1 MDTFLVQQSGSSCYA
16 GSRGTERQKRE
27 SVGSLSAAIR
37 GRKTSTKRDRKRLRW
52 GQSKGT
58 RLTVHGCLAKAKSL
72 IIVWLQLNNC
82 EYKSSPSATA
92 NANANATL
100 SAVSRVRV
108 IFGPAGAAA
117 NLQPSA
123 RRVGPF
129 VSPAAF
135 AGTSSTR
142 TPTPTRLR
150 LRVRLSL
157 LVGHKT
163 NTFSLLN
170 CECDRAVLCAA
181 FNLLAHKKKE
191 TEKGAA
197 NFEADPTMAIASQV
211 ASRCVLNS
219 CLNISL
225 LFKLCHSAL
234 SDSIII
240 NSQFGLHSAD

>member
-1 MDTFLVQQSGSSCYA
+1 M
-16 GSRGTERQKRE
+16 
-27 SVGSLSAAIR
+27 
-37 GRKTSTKRDRKRLRW
+37 
-52 GQSKGT
+52 
-58 RLTVHGCLAKAKSL
+58 
-72 IIVWLQLNNC
+72 
-82 EYKSSPSATA
+82 
-92 NANANATL
+92 
-100 SAVSRVRV
+100 SRVRV

-129 VSPAAF
+129 VSPAAAAL

-150 LRVRLSL
+150 LRVGLSL

-191 TEKGAA
+191 TEKRAA

-225 LFKLCHSAL
+225 LFKLCRSAL
-234 SDSIII
+234 P
-240 NSQFGLHSAD
+240 LR